1 MKRLVALRETYHN
14 GTRLAGDEFEANDQD
29 AMVLVGIGHAKLA
42 PSPAQTKTK
51 PTGNHSALSDT
62 PPKIPSVPDGDVE
75 PVTAPLTTTEN
86 VLTQVRRRY
95 KRRDMRSER

>member
-42 PSPAQTKTK
+42 PSPVETKTT
-51 PTGNHSALSDT
+51 PTANHPALSDT
-62 PPKIPSVPDGDVE
+62 PPKSPRVPDGDVE
-75 PVTAPLTTTEN
+75 PVTAPSASDD
-86 VLTQVRRRY
+86 VLSQVRRRY
-95 KRRDMRSER
+95 KRRDMRGER